1 VITMLNIS
9 LLLLVL
15 ALLVTV
21 AAGIGRAPLW
31 PAVLLGLIANL
42 VELVGPR

>member
-1 VITMLNIS
+1 MLNVP
-9 LLLLVL
+9 LVLFVL

-42 VELVGPR
+42 IEIVRPR